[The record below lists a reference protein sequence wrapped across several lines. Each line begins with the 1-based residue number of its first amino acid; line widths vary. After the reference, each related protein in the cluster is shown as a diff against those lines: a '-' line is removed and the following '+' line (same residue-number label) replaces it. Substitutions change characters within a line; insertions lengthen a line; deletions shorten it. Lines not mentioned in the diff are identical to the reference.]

1 MITHDSV
8 KHRFCHRVC
17 VRTAQRKDTKMTILD
32 IGELIFIVAVVAIG
46 LAGII
51 VVLKSEKK

>member
-1 MITHDSV
+1 
-8 KHRFCHRVC
+8 
-17 VRTAQRKDTKMTILD
+17 MTILD

-51 VVLKSEKK
+51 FVLKNEKK